1 MRMNAK
7 LELLFLDIVNKV
19 IPAISQPLNRRA
31 KWWGGGG
38 GVEIC
43 MIPGRC
49 KLPLR
54 CLRNNLISLVSCSSQ
69 LDELTNVSAARR

>member
-7 LELLFLDIVNKV
+7 LELLFLDMVNKV
-19 IPAISQPLNRRA
+19 IPAISPSLNRRQ

-38 GVEIC
+38 GGKIC

-54 CLRNNLISLVSCSSQ
+54 SLRNNLISLVSCSSQ
-69 LDELTNVSAARR
+69 

>member
-7 LELLFLDIVNKV
+7 LELLFLDMVNKA
-19 IPAISQPLNRRA
+19 IPAISPSLNRRQ

-38 GVEIC
+38 GGEIC

-49 KLPLR
+49 KLPLS
-54 CLRNNLISLVSCSSQ
+54 CLRNNIISLVSCSSQ
-69 LDELTNVSAARR
+69 